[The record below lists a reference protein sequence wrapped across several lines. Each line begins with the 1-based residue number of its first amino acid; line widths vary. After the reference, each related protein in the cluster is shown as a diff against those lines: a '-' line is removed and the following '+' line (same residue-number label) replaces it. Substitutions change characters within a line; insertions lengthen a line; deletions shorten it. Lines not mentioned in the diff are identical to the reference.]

1 MNPIPLTKP
10 NRLLRRQRLL
20 RGWTLKQVVD
30 ELCKLCEEED
40 DVPGVTADM
49 VSKWE
54 REERKPS
61 RFYQS
66 KLCVLY
72 GKSADQLGFI
82 ETIAMPEPSQTNS
95 SNSLLPT
102 PTFIPGSSVGTRTI
116 DALLSTEQAQV
127 SEALSTTIL
136 SQSSQ
141 QLAML
146 TTLGWTQ
153 QDIINAIQ
161 IVLQGETAMATMNRR
176 QVLQLGAGMLLL
188 GGINIPIHEH
198 PSTVERTQLSEA
210 LGEGIVAGWTLF
222 HVASTAQVLAVS
234 QAQITQVNQAH
245 SILYP
250 GALPFLY
257 SGAYRLM
264 GAALYFQ
271 ERYEDALR
279 VHEHAYRAAKE
290 TLDEWNIAQ
299 SLSWLGYVHQ
309 ERDQHSDA
317 IQVIEEALHLI
328 EKRID
333 EADIRLKAHLLACW
347 AENAMFLQEKDIAKE
362 KLAASAALLDHI
374 SANEEFD
381 RSKWL
386 QHAGNIALT
395 AGEHTTA
402 IDYFEEALAAIQPHW
417 MLRHAVTFIPL
428 AIAYARKRE
437 QEASLAVAKKAVP
450 VLAAMKSPIMNKQF
464 ATYVHEDLLNAYP
477 GDTHVRAFV
486 TEAQQLLPQVS
497 GYM

>member
-1 MNPIPLTKP
+1 MKPTPQAEP
-10 NRLLRRQRLL
+10 NRLLRHQRLL
-20 RGWTLKQVVD
+20 RGWTLQQVVD
-30 ELCKLCEEED
+30 ELCKLCEEEE

-54 REERKPS
+54 RGERKPS

-72 GKSADQLGFI
+72 SKSADQLGFI
-82 ETIAMPEPSQTNS
+82 EAIAISEPSQTNS
-95 SNSLLPT
+95 SHSLLPI
-102 PTFIPGSSVGTRTI
+102 PTFIPGTSVGTKTI
-116 DALLSTEQAQV
+116 DMLLSTEQAQA
-127 SEALSTTIL
+127 SEALTTSIL
-136 SQSSQ
+136 AQSSQ
-141 QLAML
+141 QLATL

-153 QDIINAIQ
+153 QDIINALQ

-198 PSTVERTQLSEA
+198 PSIEERTELAQA

-222 HVASTAQVLAVS
+222 HVASTTQVLAVS
-234 QAQITQVNQAH
+234 QAQLTQVNQAH
-245 SILYP
+245 SVLYP

-257 SGAYRLM
+257 SGVYRLM

-279 VHEHAYRAAKE
+279 LHEHAYRAAKE
-290 TLDEWNIAQ
+290 TLDTWNIAE
-299 SLSWLGYVHQ
+299 SLSWLGYVYQ
-309 ERDQHSDA
+309 EREQHSDA
-317 IQVIEEALHLI
+317 IQVIAEALRLI
-328 EKRID
+328 ENRTD
-333 EADIRLKAHLLACW
+333 EADMRLKAHLLACW
-347 AENAMFLQEKDIAKE
+347 AENAMSLQEKNIAME
-362 KLAASAALLDHI
+362 RLAASAALLGHI

-386 QHAGNIALT
+386 QHAGNIALV

-402 IDYFEEALAAIQPHW
+402 IDHFEEALATIQPNW
-417 MLRHAVTFIPL
+417 MLRRAVTFIPL

-437 QEASLAVAKKAVP
+437 REASLAVAKKAIP
-450 VLAAMKSPIMNKQF
+450 VLTAMKSPIMNKQF
-464 ATYVHEDLLNAYP
+464 AIYIQEDLLKAYP
-477 GDTHVRAFV
+477 GDTHIRAFV
-486 TEAQQLLPQVS
+486 KETQQLLPQVS